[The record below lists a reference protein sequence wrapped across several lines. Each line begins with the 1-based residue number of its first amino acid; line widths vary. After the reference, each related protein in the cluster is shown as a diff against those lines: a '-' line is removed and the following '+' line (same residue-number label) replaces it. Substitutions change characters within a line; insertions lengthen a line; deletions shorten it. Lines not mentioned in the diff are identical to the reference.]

1 MSLHISVLITVI
13 GEYYLGYF
21 RGSGSSGQLSV
32 ILINKLSDPI
42 RYTVEAPVG
51 GLYHSGYIDANSE
64 VIISL
69 PLAVAVLSTDKQYK
83 GVYII
88 TDNNAVSVTGQNE
101 ASGFSETFLAIPYDR
116 SHIVTE
122 YVYYAMSFYGYTSS
136 YQSAILIVGTED
148 RTTMKLTVTQT
159 ATTNYGNTLYTGR
172 DYFFVIN
179 RLQTFYIRS
188 TGDLTGTRIF
198 AYKQLSVF
206 SGHEGAQISR
216 STCCSNPLI
225 EQIPPVTSW
234 GRVFYT
240 MPLATRSAYDIR
252 ILASHDSTYVV
263 IYCSNLKE
271 FYTINEGQYYSK
283 RLSQEYCVVHSNKP
297 VLVAQ
302 FSHGGYE
309 ERDYIGDPMMMIV
322 PDTLQYSNK
331 FYIST
336 IRNTTRSDYK
346 HYVNLVLLAQY
357 YRPDMIHLI
366 SGGTDVLL
374 NDAREWVP
382 IRVNNI
388 IEAYSTELIISE
400 GAAEIIHTNKDAL
413 MALNVYG
420 SARLESYGHPGRLH
434 HSNEILCKYIGS
446 SIFIVSKHL
455 QA

>member
-1 MSLHISVLITVI
+1 MSLNICMCMLSFFIVVI

-21 RGSGSSGQLSV
+21 HGGSGQLSV
-32 ILINKLSDPI
+32 ILLNKLSDPI
-42 RYTVEAPVG
+42 RYTVEAP
-51 GLYHSGYIDANSE
+51 GLYQSGYIDAGSE

-69 PLAVAVLSTDKQYK
+69 PLAVAVFSTDKQYK

-101 ASGFSETFLAIPYDR
+101 ADGFSETFLAIPYDR

-122 YVYYAMSFYGYTSS
+122 YVYYAMSFYGYSS
-136 YQSAILIVGTED
+136 TYQSAILIVGTED
-148 RTTMKLTVTQT
+148 RTTMRLTVTQT
-159 ATTNYGNTLYTGR
+159 ATTNYGNTLSAGR

-216 STCCSNPLI
+216 STCCNNPLI
-225 EQIPPVTSW
+225 EQVPPVTSW

-240 MPLATRSAYDIR
+240 MPLATKRSYTIK
-252 ILASHDSTYVV
+252 ILASEDTTTVDIYCNNVKETHSMNTAQYHTKTLSSQQNCV
-263 IYCSNLKE
+263 IY
-271 FYTINEGQYYSK
+271 
-283 RLSQEYCVVHSNKP
+283 SNKP

-309 ERDYIGDPMMMIV
+309 DRNYIGDPMMMIV

-366 SGGTDVLL
+366 SGGRDVLL

-382 IRVNNI
+382 IRANNI

-434 HSNEILCKYIGS
+434 HSNEILCKYT
-446 SIFIVSKHL
+446 
-455 QA
+455 